1 MRAIALIILCLAYS
15 GYGRRVQRQADVE
28 DHSNHEQRS
37 SEATHG
43 QKAFSTLLQALN
55 PAAGFQ
61 GNVPMAGAGSIERSL
76 LRCGDI
82 AMKKWDRRRTLA
94 EQIGGAGDQGH
105 ENVGLLG
112 TIPVVFTC
120 GEDVIKTKAM
130 VGQPLSEVAAQSGQW
145 IKYKCKKGQCGTCD
159 VRIGGEWVHTCQHK
173 IPYVPDGESY
183 EVFVRDT
190 MKKAK
195 RSSRFYSFKSLIAG
209 AKNNIL
215 GMVGFVRDARRSKE
229 NFNTRLNKEDD
240 IMALAEARRK
250 AKAGK
255 AKKEKQVEEVK
266 EPEQVES
273 R

>member
-1 MRAIALIILCLAYS
+1 
-15 GYGRRVQRQADVE
+15 
-28 DHSNHEQRS
+28 
-37 SEATHG
+37 
-43 QKAFSTLLQALN
+43 
-55 PAAGFQ
+55 
-61 GNVPMAGAGSIERSL
+61 
-76 LRCGDI
+76 
-82 AMKKWDRRRTLA
+82 MKKWDKRRTLA
-94 EQIGGAGDQGH
+94 EQVGGAGDQGFAD
-105 ENVGLLG
+105 VGLLG

-120 GEDVIKTKAM
+120 GGDVIKTKAM

-173 IPYVPDGESY
+173 IPYIADGETY

-215 GMVGFVRDARRSKE
+215 GMVGFVRDARRSKD
-229 NFNTRLNKEDD
+229 NFDTRLSKEDE
-240 IMALAEARRK
+240 IMALAEKRRK
-250 AKAGK
+250 AKAEK
-255 AKKEKQVEEVK
+255 AEQEKQVE
-266 EPEQVES
+266 S